1 MQFIIT
7 HTFKKKTGRAFHE
20 HILPYFLRETWF
32 QTVLERSISIES
44 LNTEIYYIQFI
55 IFSVNHTHL
64 LQTANISRARA
75 FSFVYS
81 EVQIGH
87 FVQLHF
93 LPCCDVRY
101 DIWFVFNSICFVGVS
116 CFI

>member
-1 MQFIIT
+1 MYVQFIIT
-7 HTFKKKTGRAFHE
+7 HTFKKKKTGRAFHE

-64 LQTANISRARA
+64 LQTANTSRARA

-87 FVQLHF
+87 LSNYISFRVVTSATIFGSSLI
-93 LPCCDVRY
+93 LSVL
-101 DIWFVFNSICFVGVS
+101 
-116 CFI
+116 